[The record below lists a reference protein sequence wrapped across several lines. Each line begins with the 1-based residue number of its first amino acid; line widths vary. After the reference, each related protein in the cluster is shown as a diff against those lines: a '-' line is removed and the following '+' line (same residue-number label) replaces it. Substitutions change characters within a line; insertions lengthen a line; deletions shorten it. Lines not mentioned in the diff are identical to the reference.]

1 MKKALQGSIISDIL
15 RDMLK
20 CPPMLAL
27 MMCDFA
33 NSWGLYV
40 LVSLGPT
47 FFWEVLSF
55 DIAAVGILSS
65 LPYLGRFIGAQIIG
79 QLSSFIRRRDLLAP
93 FTLQRINASISFLLP
108 AAGKDIRKYCRRRIF

>member
-1 MKKALQGSIISDIL
+1 M
-15 RDMLK
+15 K

-27 MMCDFA
+27 MMCELA

-47 FFWEVLSF
+47 FFWEVLNF

-79 QLSSFIRRRDLLAP
+79 QVSSFIRRRDLLAP

-108 AAGKDIRKYCRRRIF
+108 AAGANI

>member
-1 MKKALQGSIISDIL
+1 
-15 RDMLK
+15 
-20 CPPMLAL
+20 MLAL

-55 DIAAVGILSS
+55 DITTVGILSS

-93 FTLQRINASISFLLP
+93 FTLQRINASISFILP
-108 AAGKDIRKYCRRRIF
+108 AAGEKLAHKNV

>member
-1 MKKALQGSIISDIL
+1 
-15 RDMLK
+15 MLK

-27 MMCDFA
+27 MMCELA

-47 FFWEVLSF
+47 FFWEVLNF

-79 QLSSFIRRRDLLAP
+79 QVSSFIRRRDLLAP

-108 AAGKDIRKYCRRRIF
+108 AAGANI